1 MKQTKL
7 TPFFLIKIKQKNILL
22 SLIFLLLISCGKEIK
37 KWSFRPNENTGKDAI
52 ISAGNPKENF
62 STSANLHML
71 SLSVNDSIPNDQ
83 RFLLR
88 FGFRTIPEN
97 TVVDSAFIHL
107 FALETGHL
115 GKNNSFITYEINEF
129 WITKEVN
136 WENQPS
142 IRQNTRRKYDAP
154 QDKNQNY
161 KIDVTDFVNNVLR
174 KKTEN
179 HGFLFRLED
188 EKKSYKGLKFHS
200 SNSKIENLRPK
211 LEVFY
216 KE

>member
-1 MKQTKL
+1 MIKKQNHI
-7 TPFFLIKIKQKNILL
+7 LIVTL
-22 SLIFLLLISCGKEIK
+22 FLLLGCGKESK
-37 KWSFRPNENTGKDAI
+37 YWSFRPNENTGKDAI

-62 STSANLHML
+62 ATSANLHML

-97 TVVDSAFIHL
+97 TVIDSAFIYL
-107 FALETGHL
+107 FALEAGHL
-115 GKNNSFITYEINEF
+115 GKNNSFVTYEIDEF

-142 IRQNTRRKYDAP
+142 IRQNTRREYEAP
-154 QDKNQNY
+154 KDKNQNY
-161 KIDVTDFVNNVLR
+161 KIDVTDFVNDVLR
-174 KKTEN
+174 KKIEN

-200 SNSKIENLRPK
+200 SNSKTEKLRPK